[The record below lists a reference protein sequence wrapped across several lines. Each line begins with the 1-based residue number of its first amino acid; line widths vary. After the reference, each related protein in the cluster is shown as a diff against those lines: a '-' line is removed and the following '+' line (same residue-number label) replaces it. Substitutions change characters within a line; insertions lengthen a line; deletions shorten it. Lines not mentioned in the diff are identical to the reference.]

1 MAHAIEQFEDGTA
14 AFFSARVPAWH
25 RLGTV
30 TEDAQT
36 AADALRIA
44 QMDWHVYKTTEPLT
58 MTAPTSDGVV
68 TVPVPSQFATYRT
81 HPKTGVVEPLGV
93 VGTQY
98 TPIQNSEA
106 FDFLS
111 LLVDEHGAV
120 FDTAGS
126 LHGGKKVFVTMKMPQ
141 DVLIGGFDAVDM
153 YLLATNAHDGS
164 GAFQV
169 AVTPTRVVCQNT
181 LTWGLKAAKRTM
193 SFRHTRNVTNKVQ
206 AARETLGLTFAYSEE
221 FEKAAEELL
230 AKSMTDKQFL
240 SFAETLF
247 PERKDPSS
255 RQVNRRDEI
264 LMELNGLW
272 NAPTQENIKGTK
284 WAAYNTVVEW
294 ADWLGRVKGRGD
306 EAKADK
312 RAIKVR
318 EGGADGVKSRALA
331 LL

>member
-1 MAHAIEQFEDGTA
+1 MGHAIEQFSDGTS
-14 AFFSARVPAWH
+14 AFFTNREPAWH

-30 TEDAQT
+30 TDGAQT

-44 QMDWHVYKTTEPLT
+44 QMDWHVYKTTEPITMQALT
-58 MTAPTSDGVV
+58 EDGVTSV
-68 TVPVPSQFATYRT
+68 EVPNQFATYRH
-81 HPKTGVVEPLGV
+81 HPKTGQPDPLGV
-93 VGTQY
+93 VGRLY
-98 TPIQNSEA
+98 TPVQNAEA

-126 LHGGKKVFVTMKMPQ
+126 LHGGKKVFVTMRMPK
-141 DVLIGGFDAVDM
+141 DILVGGMDAVNM

-164 GAFQV
+164 GAFIV

-181 LTWGLKAAKRTM
+181 LTMGLSAARRSM
-193 SFRHTRNVTNKVQ
+193 SFRHTSNVTGKVA
-206 AARETLGLTFAYSEE
+206 AARDTLGLTFAYADA
-221 FEKAAEELL
+221 FEKEAEKLL
-230 AKSMTDKQFL
+230 AQSMTNKQFSNFVEKL
-240 SFAETLF
+240 VPMKKE
-247 PERKDPSS
+247 PSA
-255 RQVNRRDEI
+255 RQATRRDEI
-264 LMELNGLW
+264 IWELNGLW

-306 EAKADK
+306 DAKADK
-312 RAIKVR
+312 RAVKIMDGGMDSIKS
-318 EGGADGVKSRALA
+318 KALA